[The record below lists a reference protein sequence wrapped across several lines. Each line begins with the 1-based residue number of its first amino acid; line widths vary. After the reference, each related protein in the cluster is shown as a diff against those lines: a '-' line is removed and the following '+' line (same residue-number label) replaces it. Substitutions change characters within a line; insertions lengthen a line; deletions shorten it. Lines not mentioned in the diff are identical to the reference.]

1 MKATSATA
9 GSHAVIAKYK
19 DHVGQVVETGWAEMD
34 HHAVAAGRPWRTFPW
49 YLGQRNYSG
58 RYWSA
63 TEREPVGYE
72 SLLELSRLILA
83 DYECEVK
90 RIASQPF
97 HLVIRKSGTQ
107 HRRTPDYLLVR
118 DRGPLVVDVKS
129 SKELIKDD
137 VVALLELT
145 REVVQSRGW
154 DYEIACEPEKTLF
167 ANVRFLAGYR
177 RDWLFPSDVLA
188 EIRSAAAR
196 EPQQRICDIV
206 ACTGRPKA
214 IALAGL
220 MHLLWRHEL
229 RVDLTKT
236 LQPTA
241 VVEVSA

>member
-1 MKATSATA
+1 
-9 GSHAVIAKYK
+9 
-19 DHVGQVVETGWAEMD
+19 MD
-34 HHAVAAGRPWRTFPW
+34 YHAVAEVRPWRTFAW

-63 TEREPVGYE
+63 TERTLVGYE

-83 DYECEVK
+83 DFDREVK

-107 HRRTPDYLLVR
+107 RRRTPDYLLVR
-118 DRGPLVVDVKS
+118 DGGPLVVDVKS
-129 SKELIKDD
+129 SKELADED
-137 VVALLELT
+137 VIRLLELT

-154 DYEIACEPEKTLF
+154 DYEIACEPEKVFF

-177 RDWLFPSDVLA
+177 RDWLFAPDVLA

-196 EPQQRICDIV
+196 EPQQRICDVIDSIS
-206 ACTGRPKA
+206 RPKA

-220 MHLLWRHEL
+220 MHLLWRQEL
-229 RVDLTKT
+229 RVDLTKA
-236 LQPTA
+236 LRPAA

>member
-9 GSHAVIAKYK
+9 GIHAVIAKYK
-19 DHVGQVVETGWAEMD
+19 DHAGQVVETGWAEMD

-63 TEREPVGYE
+63 TERALVGYE

-83 DYECEVK
+83 DFDCGVK

-97 HLVIRKSGTQ
+97 HLIIRKSGTQ
-107 HRRTPDYLLVR
+107 RRRTPDYLFVR
-118 DRGPLVVDVKS
+118 DGGPLVVDVKS
-129 SKELIKDD
+129 SKELAKDD
-137 VVALLELT
+137 VIGLLELT

-154 DYEIACEPEKTLF
+154 DYEIACEPETTVF

-177 RDWLFPSDVLA
+177 RDWLFPQDLLA

-196 EPQQRICDIV
+196 EPQQRICDIIDRI
-206 ACTGRPKA
+206 GRPKA
-214 IALAGL
+214 IALAGF

-229 RVDLTKT
+229 RVDLTKA
-236 LQPTA
+236 LRPTA

>member
-1 MKATSATA
+1 MKAISAGA

-19 DHVGQVVETGWAEMD
+19 DHGGQVVETAWPELD
-34 HHAVAAGRPWRTFPW
+34 YYVVADGRPWRTFPW
-49 YLGQRNYSG
+49 FLGQRNYSG

-63 TEREPVGYE
+63 TERALVGYE

-83 DYECEVK
+83 DFDCEVK

-97 HLVIRKSGTQ
+97 HLVIRKSGIQ
-107 HRRTPDYLLVR
+107 RRRTPDFLLVR
-118 DRGPLVVDVKS
+118 EGGPLVVDVKS
-129 SKELIKDD
+129 SMELAKDD
-137 VVALLELT
+137 VIGLLELT

-154 DYEIACEPEKTLF
+154 DYEIACEPEKAYF

-177 RDWLFPSDVLA
+177 RDWLFSFDVLA
-188 EIRSAAAR
+188 EIRSAAAC
-196 EPQQRICDIV
+196 EPQQRICDVIDSIS
-206 ACTGRPKA
+206 RPKA

-229 RVDLTKT
+229 RVDLTT
-236 LQPTA
+236 ALRPTA